1 MREQRTIG
9 KFHTSA
15 GSKHGVCEN
24 EYLVRQIGASD
35 VLYKNVEFEFVF
47 VFTIGRYKGIFCMV
61 EVIQEAGMER

>member
-15 GSKHGVCEN
+15 GSKHGIGEN
-24 EYLVRQIGASD
+24 EYLVCEIGASD

-47 VFTIGRYKGIFCMV
+47 VFTIG
-61 EVIQEAGMER
+61 